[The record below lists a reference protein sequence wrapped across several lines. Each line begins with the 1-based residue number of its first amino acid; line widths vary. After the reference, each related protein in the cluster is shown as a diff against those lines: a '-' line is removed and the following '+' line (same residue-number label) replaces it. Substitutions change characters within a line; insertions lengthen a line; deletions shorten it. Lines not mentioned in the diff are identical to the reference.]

1 MKSIKLKKLITTTLL
16 LSMTT
21 SLFVGCKKS
30 NEYEGYPEYKVS
42 DYVTLGNYKN
52 LKVQTQQIE
61 ETPTNEEIESYMKKL
76 VTADIVKDEDKDNTA
91 KKGDILIID
100 FEGNIDGKKV
110 KQGTA
115 RGMTITLGENRLLK
129 GFEDKL
135 VGMKRGEKKS
145 LKISFPQDYENE
157 DVAGKTADFEVQI
170 KQIARPKLTDES
182 VRESSNGTVKTIKE
196 LKKIAKDDLIAI
208 NKEKNRELAKTAIFA
223 KIAETSKIKNPPKKL
238 EKWYVNS
245 KITDVKIQAKNKKM
259 EINEFIK
266 QDSYIQNKYGIDN
279 IDDLRVLYEKE
290 AKKPLK
296 YEMLLTSIAEKEKIK
311 VSDKEYNEKIEI
323 MARQNGFKTKE
334 DFEEKM
340 GKGVIKHKILI
351 DNTVDFLIKNN
362 NVEKIKTNIKELE

>member
-1 MKSIKLKKLITTTLL
+1 M
-16 LSMTT
+16 
-21 SLFVGCKKS
+21 
-30 NEYEGYPEYKVS
+30 
-42 DYVTLGNYKN
+42 
-52 LKVQTQQIE
+52 
-61 ETPTNEEIESYMKKL
+61 
-76 VTADIVKDEDKDNTA
+76 
-91 KKGDILIID
+91 
-100 FEGNIDGKKV
+100 
-110 KQGTA
+110 
-115 RGMTITLGENRLLK
+115 
-129 GFEDKL
+129 
-135 VGMKRGEKKS
+135 
-145 LKISFPQDYENE
+145 
-157 DVAGKTADFEVQI
+157 
-170 KQIARPKLTDES
+170 
-182 VRESSNGTVKTIKE
+182 
-196 LKKIAKDDLIAI
+196 
-208 NKEKNRELAKTAIFA
+208 
-223 KIAETSKIKNPPKKL
+223 
-238 EKWYVNS
+238 
-245 KITDVKIQAKNKKM
+245 KIQAKNKKM

>member
-1 MKSIKLKKLITTTLL
+1 MKSTKLKKLIATTLL

-61 ETPTNEEIESYMKKL
+61 ETPTNEEVESYMKKL
-76 VTADIVKDEDKDNTA
+76 VTADVVKDTDKDNKA

-115 RGMTITLGENRLLK
+115 RGMTITLGENKLLK

-157 DVAGKTADFEVQI
+157 DVAGKTTDFEVQI
-170 KQIARPKLTDES
+170 KQIARPKLTNEN
-182 VRESSNGTVKTIKE
+182 VRKSSNGTVKTIKE
-196 LKKIAKDDLIAI
+196 LKKIAKNDLIEI
-208 NKEKNRELAKTAIFA
+208 NKEKNRELAKAAIFA

-245 KITDVKIQAKNKKM
+245 RMTDIKIQAKNKKI
-259 EINEFIK
+259 EIDEFIK
-266 QDSYIQNKYGIDN
+266 QDPYIQNKYGVKTAEA
-279 IDDLRVLYEKE
+279 LRRRYEGD

-296 YEMLLTSIAEKEKIK
+296 YEMLLTAIAEKEKIK
-311 VSDKEYNEKIEI
+311 ISDKEYNEKIEI

-351 DNTVDFLIKNN
+351 DKTIDFLIENN
-362 NVEKIKTNIKELE
+362 NVEKIKMNKKYVI

>member
-1 MKSIKLKKLITTTLL
+1 MKSIKLKKLIATTLL

-76 VTADIVKDEDKDNTA
+76 VTADVIENPEEKA
-91 KKGDILIID
+91 KKGDVLSID
-100 FEGNIDGKKV
+100 FEGTIDGKKI

-115 RGMTITLGENRLLK
+115 RGMGIILGENKLIK

-135 VGMKRGEKKS
+135 VGMKKNEKKS
-145 LKISFPQDYENE
+145 LKISFPQNYENE
-157 DVAGKTADFEVQI
+157 EIAGKTVDFNVQI
-170 KQIARPKLTDES
+170 KQIARPKLTNENIKKS
-182 VRESSNGTVKTIKE
+182 TNGTIKDIKE
-196 LKKIAKDDLIAI
+196 LKKIAIKDLTEI
-208 NKEKNRELAKTAIFA
+208 NKEKNRELVKTAIFA
-223 KIAETSKIKNPPKKL
+223 KIAESSEIKTPPKKL
-238 EKWYVNS
+238 EKWYINS
-245 KITDVKIQAKNKKM
+245 KMESVKLQAKNKKM
-259 EINEFIK
+259 TIDDFIK
-266 QDSYIQNKYGIDN
+266 QDQYIQNKYNADSAEM
-279 IDDLRVLYEKE
+279 LRNMITNQS
-290 AKKPLK
+290 KKPLQ

-351 DNTVDFLIKNN
+351 DKTIDFLIENN
-362 NVEKIKTNIKELE
+362 DVEKIKMNKKYII